1 MVSQRN
7 KQAKQI
13 ADSQRI
19 IGQQTTEIAEL
30 RSSNQELDQ
39 RVKAAGDELDRR
51 LAESQA
57 LSQVAAAISSV
68 MEVQPRL
75 EMIMGKSKEVMY
87 AEASSLMLLD
97 EETQE
102 LVFNVA
108 TGEKGAAIKEIRLPL
123 GVGIAGWVAQNRVP
137 LLIPD
142 AYEDPRFNREADKR
156 SGFRTRSIVCVPLM
170 IQERNLGVVQ
180 VLNPTNKESF
190 QEDDLRTFTSFADNA
205 AIAIENARLYEE
217 IKQKAE
223 ELREALERERWLTL
237 QRDKLGKYVPKS
249 VVQEIERDREQAL
262 ALATKSIEC
271 TILFS
276 DIKGFTRFTEANPAN
291 KMVEMLN
298 QYHSEMNDVIDRH
311 EGILD
316 KFMGDGIMVVFLQ
329 EGEEDNHA
337 LRAVR
342 CGIEMQEEV
351 GRMDVD
357 WVAQGLGYLSIRVG
371 VNTGEV
377 ISGSIGAS
385 TRMDYTVVG
394 DTVNVASRLESNGK
408 PGGVLFSASA
418 YEKIKDVVQAEELEP
433 IFVKNRVEPVKVY
446 LIDVLQL
453 AAT

>member
-68 MEVQPRL
+68 MEVQPLL

-142 AYEDPRFNREADKR
+142 AYEDPRFNPEADKR

-237 QRDKLGKYVPKS
+237 QRDKLGEYVPKS

-262 ALATKSIEC
+262 ALRFWGLNAQEYYDVADVWPLDPDGEVLLLGIVEEAQGVKQYKGHRARGEGHRRDLGGAGRHVRLHGQAWQLLRSRGAGG
-271 TILFS
+271 TIARPGCLQRVRRPLRGGRHRPGCGAADRAGLSHHHCSAEDCHRCPGCRKES
-276 DIKGFTRFTEANPAN
+276 DR
-291 KMVEMLN
+291 
-298 QYHSEMNDVIDRH
+298 
-311 EGILD
+311 
-316 KFMGDGIMVVFLQ
+316 
-329 EGEEDNHA
+329 A
-337 LRAVR
+337 LRGNASL
-342 CGIEMQEEV
+342 E
-351 GRMDVD
+351 
-357 WVAQGLGYLSIRVG
+357 
-371 VNTGEV
+371 
-377 ISGSIGAS
+377 GSPHPS
-385 TRMDYTVVG
+385 LM
-394 DTVNVASRLESNGK
+394 
-408 PGGVLFSASA
+408 
-418 YEKIKDVVQAEELEP
+418 
-433 IFVKNRVEPVKVY
+433 VY
-446 LIDVLQL
+446 
-453 AAT
+453 